1 MNKDLRNSKLQALKI
16 NKFNVIILGKYDKN
30 EKLFSKTFPVI
41 LNESNTRHKYVNRY
55 DLCIK
60 DHILF
65 PKDFLNVFH
74 PELMDI
80 LLKID
85 ILILIYDKS
94 NKISFDYLKTFY
106 YLYYQ
111 KFEEIDKP
119 KNIILIERNYAQ
131 GNGENDIDIVDVN
144 EAINF
149 SKLLSSTFCDLNT
162 DEELLNKI
170 LVECVDKLIVI
181 NNYNDDYSQYKLK
194 IFKNEINC
202 YLLIFGDNDSQN
214 LFLKEFLLSNCEFKY
229 KRIKDNFY
237 EINYKRNIN
246 EKEYNFKI
254 TLKLM
259 AQENYYDSECNIL
272 LYDINKNES
281 YNSIR
286 KIIRGLISNNDSNLK
301 KIFNLFSLN
310 SSPNTIKEKD
320 DNNRIK
326 EGKNLAYEIGANYHV
341 LNMCNNP
348 NLSEEIKAK
357 FDNILNIFVDYI
369 NISNSNIPDEISNKN
384 CSNSNRSSNNN
395 GAKDIKNIE
404 DDNDFVE
411 IMNYDAPSSFLRE
424 INSKIH
430 NLLKGNQNSLYNIC
444 KKCHSHLNIRINDD
458 SNLLI
463 VYCENCKTE
472 PRGLNIDQFI
482 LNNRQNINDYHCN
495 NCGNCLNYETKKKL
509 YCTCTKEKPSNSKKK
524 NKNSNSKNSSSQN
537 LGDNAS
543 IPFFLKD
550 SYCYNHCKLNKY
562 YLKYS
567 KKGLCDLCLEEKKES
582 LNNYETFKEEE
593 VDKLFKMKNEELNK
607 EFKLI
612 NLLKE
617 KFDQCII
624 ALQTKFVS
632 SIANLI
638 KMNNLKHDILNS
650 IQIIKNNNT
659 IISNIKSLKFKSID
673 DFFYKDD
680 DSIENKLK
688 NIFNQFR
695 NELDINNLYV
705 GKDKKRNNSKD
716 MNNIKGPYNNLT
728 LNEKETMVTDIK
740 GLKDDKLIC
749 VSFDNGKAK
758 IFESNINENCYPLCL
773 INEFEPQQ
781 GIHSLCISNNKN
793 NIWFLNNEN
802 ENDIIYLNGY
812 EEIKVIQMNEGY
824 NSYKKLYSFK
834 EEGNHI
840 YSTIEI
846 NYNSILTLNHL
857 NTLQIIKIE
866 KKDDQIIDERNEV
879 NDILFNPGLS
889 PKSINKISQNILCLN
904 LSNCSD
910 FDLNMMD
917 ESCRPSLYDTKFL
930 DIDLINDDI
939 KDDNPK
945 GKYNSNTAKKDTDYE
960 KFTKIIKLGN
970 EDKNDLNTNKENY
983 GLIIEKEYIF
993 TKNYELLG
1001 CISDEDNLFLL
1012 NYIKE
1017 EENYEYLFCIFDFN
1031 INQYIYS
1038 FNFNNIGTNPKI
1050 FVKMKY
1056 DINIDKQGFVIINDD
1071 LEFIQYFYDKNYINK
1086 IYYVNSVKVEKKS
1099 GKLPS
1104 KLLNV
1109 DKEVIMITD
1118 NNSYY
1123 LSNY

>member
-1 MNKDLRNSKLQALKI
+1 MNKDLRNSKLQSLK
-16 NKFNVIILGKYDKN
+16 NCKFNVIILGKYDKN

-41 LNESNTRHKYVNRY
+41 LNESNTRHKYINRY

-60 DHILF
+60 EHILF

-74 PELMDI
+74 PEIMDL

-106 YLYYQ
+106 YLYYK

-131 GNGENDIDIVDVN
+131 GNGENNIDIIDVN
-144 EAINF
+144 EAIEF

-170 LVECVDKLIVI
+170 LVECVDKLIAI
-181 NNYNDDYSQYKLK
+181 YNYNDDYSQYKLK

-202 YLLIFGDNDSQN
+202 YLLLFGDNESQN
-214 LFLKEFLLSNCEFKY
+214 LFLKEFLKSNCEFKY
-229 KRIKDNFY
+229 KKIKDNFY
-237 EINYKRNIN
+237 EINYTKNIN

-254 TLKLM
+254 MLKLM

-272 LYDINKNES
+272 VYNINKNES
-281 YNSIR
+281 YNLIR
-286 KIIRGLISNNDSNLK
+286 KIIRGLIANNDSNLK

-310 SSPNTIKEKD
+310 SSPTAINENEV
-320 DNNRIK
+320 NNRIK
-326 EGKNLAYEIGANYHV
+326 EGKNLAYEIGANYHI
-341 LNMCNNP
+341 LNMNNNQ
-348 NLSEEIKAK
+348 NLSEEIKTK

-369 NISNSNIPDEISNKN
+369 NISNSNTPDEISNKN
-384 CSNSNRSSNNN
+384 CSDHNRASNNN
-395 GAKDIKNIE
+395 KSKDKECNE
-404 DDNDFVE
+404 NFDDFVE
-411 IMNYDAPSSFLRE
+411 IINYDSPSSYLRE

-430 NLLKGNQNSLYNIC
+430 NLLKGNQNSLFNIC
-444 KKCHSHLNIRINDD
+444 KKCYSHLSIKINDD
-458 SNLLI
+458 SNILI

-482 LNNRQNINDYHCN
+482 LNNKQNINDYHCN
-495 NCGNCLNYETKKKL
+495 NCSNYLNYEPQKKL
-509 YCTCTKEKPSNSKKK
+509 YCKCEKERTSNKSKKSK
-524 NKNSNSKNSSSQN
+524 KSKNNSSKS
-537 LGDNAS
+537 LGENIS

-550 SYCYNHCKLNKY
+550 SYCFNHSKFNKY

-567 KKGLCDLCLEEKKES
+567 KKGLCDLCLEEKKEK
-582 LNNYETFKEEE
+582 LNNYESFEEEE
-593 VDKLFKMKNEELNK
+593 VNKLFKMKNEELNE

-617 KFDQCII
+617 KFDECII

-632 SIANLI
+632 NIGNLI

-650 IQIIKNNNT
+650 IQIIKNDNT

-673 DFFYKDD
+673 DFVYNED

-688 NIFNQFR
+688 NIFKQFKH
-695 NELDINNLYV
+695 ELNINNLYF
-705 GKDKKRNNSKD
+705 GKDIKRNNSKD
-716 MNNIKGPYNNLT
+716 TTYLKGPYNNLT

-758 IFESNINENCYPLCL
+758 IFDSNINENCYPLCL

-793 NIWFLNNEN
+793 NVWFLNNKN

-812 EEIKVIQMNEGY
+812 EEIKVIQMNKSY
-824 NSYKKLYSFK
+824 SSYKKLYSFK
-834 EEGNHI
+834 EEGYHI

-857 NTLQIIKIE
+857 NTLEIIKID
-866 KKDDQIIDERNEV
+866 KKNDQIIDERNEA
-879 NDILFNPGLS
+879 NDILFNPDLS

-917 ESCRPSLYDTKFL
+917 KDSRPTLNDFKFGDNDSLSDDL
-930 DIDLINDDI
+930 NEDISRA
-939 KDDNPK
+939 
-945 GKYNSNTAKKDTDYE
+945 KYNSNNEKKNNDYE

-970 EDKNDLNTNKENY
+970 EDKNNSNTNKENY

-993 TKNYELLG
+993 TKSYELLG
-1001 CISDEDNLFLL
+1001 SISDEDNLLLL

-1017 EENYEYLFCIFDFN
+1017 EGDYEYLLCIFDFN

-1038 FNFNNIGTNPKI
+1038 FNLHNIWANPKI

-1056 DINIDKQGFVIINDD
+1056 DIKIDKQGFVISNED

-1086 IYYVNSVKVEKKS
+1086 IYYVNTVKAEKKS

-1123 LSNY
+1123 LSKY

>member
-1 MNKDLRNSKLQALKI
+1 MNKESRNSKLQSLKNI
-16 NKFNVIILGKYDKN
+16 KFNVIILGKYDKN

-41 LNESNTRHKYVNRY
+41 LNESNTRHKYINRY

-60 DHILF
+60 EHILF
-65 PKDFLNVFH
+65 PKDFLYVFH
-74 PELMDI
+74 PELMDLI
-80 LLKID
+80 LKID

-94 NKISFDYLKTFY
+94 NKISFDYIKTFY

-119 KNIILIERNYAQ
+119 KNIILIERNYDQ
-131 GNGENDIDIVDVN
+131 GNGESDKDVIDVN
-144 EAINF
+144 EAIEF
-149 SKLLSSTFCDLNT
+149 SKLFSSTFCDMNT

-170 LVECVDKLIVI
+170 LVECVDKLIAMY
-181 NNYNDDYSQYKLK
+181 NYKDDYSQYKIK
-194 IFKNEINC
+194 IFKNDINC
-202 YLLIFGDNDSQN
+202 YLLIFGDKESQN
-214 LFLKEFLLSNCEFKY
+214 LFLEKFLKSNSEFKY
-229 KRIKDNFY
+229 KKIKNNFY
-237 EINYKRNIN
+237 EINYTRNIK
-246 EKEYNFKI
+246 EKKYNFKI

-259 AQENYYDSECNIL
+259 DQENYYDSECNIL

-286 KIIRGLISNNDSNLK
+286 TIIRGLIANNDSNLK

-310 SSPNTIKEKD
+310 SSPNAINENE

-341 LNMCNNP
+341 LNMNNNQ

-357 FDNILNIFVDYI
+357 FENILNTFVDYI
-369 NISNSNIPDEISNKN
+369 NISNNDTTDEMSNKN
-384 CSNSNRSSNNN
+384 CSNNNRALNNN
-395 GAKDIKNIE
+395 KSKDIECN
-404 DDNDFVE
+404 DDNDDFIE
-411 IMNYDAPSSFLRE
+411 IINYDSPMSYLRE
-424 INSKIH
+424 ISSKIH
-430 NLLKGNQNSLYNIC
+430 NLLKGNQNSLFNIC
-444 KKCHSHLNIRINDD
+444 KKCYSHLSIKINDD
-458 SNLLI
+458 SNILI

-482 LNNRQNINDYHCN
+482 LNNKQNITDYHCN
-495 NCGNCLNYETKKKL
+495 NCSNYLNYEAKKKL
-509 YCTCTKEKPSNSKKK
+509 YCNCEIDKASIKKK
-524 NKNSNSKNSSSQN
+524 KSKNNSSRSLEEN
-537 LGDNAS
+537 IP

-550 SYCYNHCKLNKY
+550 SYCYNHKKFNKY

-567 KKGLCDLCLEEKKES
+567 KKGLCDDCLEENKEK

-593 VDKLFKMKNEELNK
+593 ANKLFKIKNEELNK

-617 KFDQCII
+617 KFDECII
-624 ALQTKFVS
+624 ALQTKFIS
-632 SIANLI
+632 NIGNLI

-650 IQIIKNNNT
+650 VQIIKNNNT

-673 DFFYKDD
+673 DFVYNED

-688 NIFNQFR
+688 NIFKQFK
-695 NELDINNLYV
+695 NELNINNLYF
-705 GKDKKRNNSKD
+705 GKDKKGNNSKD
-716 MNNIKGPYNNLT
+716 MTYLKGPYNNLT

-740 GLKDDKLIC
+740 ALKEDTLIC

-758 IFESNINENCYPLCL
+758 IFDSNINENCYPLCL

-812 EEIKVIQMNEGY
+812 EEIKVIQMNESY
-824 NSYKKLYSFK
+824 SSYKKLYSFK

-857 NTLQIIKIE
+857 NTLEIIKIE
-866 KKDDQIIDERNEV
+866 KKDDQIIDERNGA
-879 NDILFNPGLS
+879 NDILFNPDLS

-917 ESCRPSLYDTKFL
+917 KDSRPTLNDFKFGDTDSISEDLNEDTSRAMNNLYNEKK
-930 DIDLINDDI
+930 ND
-939 KDDNPK
+939 
-945 GKYNSNTAKKDTDYE
+945 DYE

-970 EDKNDLNTNKENY
+970 EDKNNPNTNKESY
-983 GLIIEKEYIF
+983 GLIIEKEYTF

-1001 CISDEDNLFLL
+1001 SISDEDNLFLL

-1017 EENYEYLFCIFDFN
+1017 EGDYENLVCIFDFN
-1031 INQYIYS
+1031 INQYVYS
-1038 FNFNNIGTNPKI
+1038 FKFHNIWENPKM

-1056 DINIDKQGFVIINDD
+1056 DIKIGKQGFVISNEN
-1071 LEFIQYFYDKNYINK
+1071 LEFIQYFYDKNYDNK
-1086 IYYVNSVKVEKKS
+1086 IYYVNIVKAEKKS

-1109 DKEVIMITD
+1109 NKEVIMIID